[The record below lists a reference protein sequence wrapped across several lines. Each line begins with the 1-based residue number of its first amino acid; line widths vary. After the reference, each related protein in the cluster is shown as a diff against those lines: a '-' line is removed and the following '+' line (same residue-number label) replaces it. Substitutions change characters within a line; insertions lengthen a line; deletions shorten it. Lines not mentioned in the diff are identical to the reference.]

1 MKKLKV
7 LQIIFD
13 RIFNKLFKV
22 TSVEKLLKQREDMKN
37 TLHNVEETR
46 NGLHGSIQTKKIEL
60 TKTKS
65 QLKEV
70 ELKIAEYIKKDND
83 KKAEEGYTYK
93 IQLEKEIKR
102 LQISIDANEKIL
114 KQTEKQIAIYEK
126 KITQISNNID
136 ELKAKEEFT
145 RNANEFK
152 NNMRAL
158 DCEDIKDITDE
169 INKDYYAQ
177 SFALDKIADD
187 EKTIDEYIDQDK
199 EGFKKYVD
207 KIRKKK

>member
-1 MKKLKV
+1 MKKIKV

-13 RIFNKLFKV
+13 RIFNKLFKI

-37 TLHNVEETR
+37 TLHGVEETR
-46 NGLHGSIQTKKIEL
+46 NSLHGSITAKRIEL
-60 TKTKS
+60 STAKN

-70 ELKIAEYIKKDND
+70 ENKIAEYVKKDNE

-102 LQISIDANEKIL
+102 LQLSIESNEKIL

-145 RNANEFK
+145 KNANEFK

-177 SFALDKIADD
+177 SFALDKMADD

-199 EGFKKYVD
+199 DGFKKYVD

>member
-1 MKKLKV
+1 MKKIKV

-37 TLHNVEETR
+37 TLHGVEETR
-46 NGLHGSIQTKKIEL
+46 NNLHGSIVAKRIEL
-60 TKTKS
+60 STAKN

-70 ELKIAEYIKKDND
+70 ENKIAEYVKKDNE
-83 KKAEEGYTYK
+83 KKAEEGYAYK

-102 LQISIDANEKIL
+102 LQLSIESNEKIL

-145 RNANEFK
+145 KNANEFK

-177 SFALDKIADD
+177 SFALDKMADD

-199 EGFKKYVD
+199 DGFKKYVD